1 MRWAAPP
8 AKSSTATI
16 SSYSKIDVTKTAKI
30 LLIAFL
36 AIVAYIAFGNGLFY
50 KVWQEEKTLT
60 KLEAQKKQLEAE
72 NDSLRQVLKRLE
84 SDIDFIER
92 VAREDLGLV
101 KPGEVVI
108 PLPAEEDE

>member
-1 MRWAAPP
+1 M
-8 AKSSTATI
+8 KSFTATT
-16 SSYSKIDVTKTAKI
+16 SSYSKIDMTKTAKL
-30 LLIAFL
+30 LLIAFF

-60 KLEAQKKQLEAE
+60 ELEVQVKQLEAE
-72 NDSLRQVLKRLE
+72 TDSLRQVLKLLE

-108 PLPAEEDE
+108 PLPAEEGE

>member
-1 MRWAAPP
+1 M
-8 AKSSTATI
+8 
-16 SSYSKIDVTKTAKI
+16 TKTTKI

-36 AIVAYIAFGNGLFY
+36 VLVAYVAFGNGLFY
-50 KVWQEEKTLT
+50 KVWQKEKTLT
-60 KLEAQKKQLEAE
+60 ELEAQKKQLEAE
-72 NDSLRQVLKRLE
+72 TDSLRQVLKLLE

-108 PLPAEEDE
+108 PLPEEESD

>member
-1 MRWAAPP
+1 M
-8 AKSSTATI
+8 
-16 SSYSKIDVTKTAKI
+16 TKTAKI

-36 AIVAYIAFGNGLFY
+36 ALVAYVAFGNRLFY

-60 KLEAQKKQLEAE
+60 ELEAQRDRLEAE
-72 NDSLRQVLKRLE
+72 TDSLRQVLKLLE
-84 SDIDFIER
+84 SDIDFIEK

-108 PLPAEEDE
+108 PLTAEESD

>member
-1 MRWAAPP
+1 M
-8 AKSSTATI
+8 
-16 SSYSKIDVTKTAKI
+16 TKTTKI

-36 AIVAYIAFGNGLFY
+36 ALVAYVAFGNRLFY

-60 KLEAQKKQLEAE
+60 ELEAQVERLETE
-72 NDSLRQVLKRLE
+72 TDSLRRVLKLLE

-108 PLPAEEDE
+108 PLPKKKSE

>member
-1 MRWAAPP
+1 M
-8 AKSSTATI
+8 
-16 SSYSKIDVTKTAKI
+16 TKTAKL

-36 AIVAYIAFGNGLFY
+36 ALVAYIAFGNGLFY

-60 KLEAQKKQLEAE
+60 ELEVQVKQLEAE
-72 NDSLRQVLKRLE
+72 TDSLRQVLKLLE

-108 PLPAEEDE
+108 PLPTEESE

>member
-1 MRWAAPP
+1 M
-8 AKSSTATI
+8 
-16 SSYSKIDVTKTAKI
+16 TKMTKI

-36 AIVAYIAFGNGLFY
+36 VLVVYVAFGNRLFY

-60 KLEAQKKQLEAE
+60 ELAVQVKQLEAE
-72 NDSLRQVLKRLE
+72 TDSLRQVLKRLE
-84 SDIDFIER
+84 GDIDFIEK

-108 PLPAEEDE
+108 PLPAKEGE

>member
-1 MRWAAPP
+1 M
-8 AKSSTATI
+8 
-16 SSYSKIDVTKTAKI
+16 TKTAKI

-36 AIVAYIAFGNGLFY
+36 ALVAYVAFGNGLFY

-60 KLEAQKKQLEAE
+60 KLEAQKNQLKAE
-72 NDSLRQVLKRLE
+72 NDSLRRVLKLLE
-84 SDIDFIER
+84 GDIDFLER

-108 PLPAEEDE
+108 PLPTEESE

>member
-1 MRWAAPP
+1 M
-8 AKSSTATI
+8 
-16 SSYSKIDVTKTAKI
+16 TKTAKI

-36 AIVAYIAFGNGLFY
+36 ALVVYIAFGNGLFY

-60 KLEAQKKQLEAE
+60 EREAQVKQLEAE
-72 NDSLRQVLKRLE
+72 NDSLRQVLKLLE
-84 SDIDFIER
+84 GDIDFLER

-108 PLPAEEDE
+108 PLPAEEGD

>member
-1 MRWAAPP
+1 M
-8 AKSSTATI
+8 
-16 SSYSKIDVTKTAKI
+16 TKTAKI
-30 LLIAFL
+30 LLIAFFAL
-36 AIVAYIAFGNGLFY
+36 VAYIAFGNGLFY

-60 KLEAQKKQLEAE
+60 ELEAQVKQLEAE
-72 NDSLRQVLKRLE
+72 TDSLRQVLKLLE

-108 PLPAEEDE
+108 PLPTEEGE